1 MTEKRRP
8 VSSLKELVVTRL
20 VELGDSGE
28 SLPATS
34 AAAKSRGMVSAETIR
49 LIGRGKHGGKISDRI
64 AEGLAMALDV
74 PLAEVYRVAGV
85 PRPGSRWQWPERFDR
100 LGPRQREL
108 VEDVAAAML
117 EAYEQGRRDGE
128 SGG

>member
-1 MTEKRRP
+1 MST
-8 VSSLKELVVTRL
+8 LKELVVTRL
-20 VELGDSGE
+20 IELGDQGDP
-28 SLPATS
+28 LPAS
-34 AAAKSRGMVSAETIR
+34 AAAAKSRGLVSAETIR
-49 LIGRGKHGGKISDRI
+49 LIGRGKHGGKVSDRI

-85 PRPGSRWQWPERFDR
+85 PRPGTRWQWPERFDR

-117 EAYEQGRRDGE
+117 EAYEQGRRDGRAAN
-128 SGG
+128 